1 MECLFIFS
9 APSGSGKTT
18 IVNHL
23 LKKYPQLSFSISAT
37 SREKRGDEKD
47 GVNYYFLPAD
57 DFKTKAER
65 GEFIEWEEV
74 YANQYYGT
82 LKSEVQRIWEEKKSV
97 VFDVDVV
104 GGLNIKKQYGD
115 KAVAI
120 FVKPPS
126 IDHLRERLQAR
137 GTEDEASFEKR
148 IAKAKEE
155 LAFEPQFDLT
165 IVNDKLADALKK
177 AEEIIEEYLAK

>member
-37 SREKRGDEKD
+37 SREKRDDEKD
-47 GVNYYFLPAD
+47 GVSYYFLTAD
-57 DFKTKAER
+57 DFKTRAEQ

-82 LKSEVQRIWEEKKSV
+82 LKSEVQRIWEKKKSV

-126 IDHLRERLQAR
+126 IDHLRDRLRAR

-148 IAKAKEE
+148 IAKAEEE